1 MSSSVTDIWL
11 FYYFADLAR
20 AEESKKKKEK
30 KKKKKKLRDV
40 RSHIFAQTTHQRCG
54 VGSRT

>member
-1 MSSSVTDIWL
+1 MFFLKHGVWL

-20 AEESKKKKEK
+20 AEESKKRK